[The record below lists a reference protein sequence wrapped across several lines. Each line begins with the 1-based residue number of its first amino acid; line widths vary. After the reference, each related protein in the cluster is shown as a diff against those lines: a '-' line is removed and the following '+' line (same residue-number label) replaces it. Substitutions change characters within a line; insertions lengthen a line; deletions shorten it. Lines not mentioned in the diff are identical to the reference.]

1 MHELVTTI
9 ALTKYA
15 KTQEFV
21 RKVKEGASF
30 LEMLQNGQIPAPQF
44 NQWLQMYQYI
54 NGCMPYRNG
63 RATHTPRFDEDTG
76 ELIEDDES

>member
-9 ALTKYA
+9 DRTKYA
-15 KTQEFV
+15 KTQDFV

-30 LEMLQNGQIPAPQF
+30 LEMLQNGQF

-54 NGCMPYRNG
+54 NGGLAFRNG
-63 RATHTPRFDEDTG
+63 RATHTPKINEDTG
-76 ELIEDDES
+76 ELIEDDEP